1 MTEQD
6 GTPTVLRRIVA
17 RKHEE
22 LTERR
27 LHLPPGECKAE
38 AQDQPPT
45 RGFANA
51 LRQRVANGDPAVI
64 AEIKRASPSKGVL
77 REPYDPAA
85 IAADYAANGAA
96 CLSVLTDRDFFQGS
110 EAHLMQ
116 AREACTLPAIRKD
129 FMVDEYQI
137 HESRIAGAD
146 CILLIAAC
154 LSLPQMQELAGIARE
169 LSMDVLV
176 EAHNERELEAAL
188 NVDTPLIGINNRDL
202 HSFEVSLETTW
213 ALHQRIPNDRLTV
226 TESGIHTNEDVA
238 TMRERGIHTFLVGE
252 SFMRAESPGQ
262 KLADLFFPR

>member
-1 MTEQD
+1 MTGQD
-6 GTPTVLRRIVA
+6 ETPTVLRRIVA

-22 LTERR
+22 LAERR
-27 LHLPPGECKAE
+27 LRLAPDECKAE
-38 AQDQPPT
+38 ARDQPPT
-45 RGFANA
+45 RGFAQA

-77 REPYDPAA
+77 RDPYDPAA
-85 IAADYAANGAA
+85 IAADYAAHGAA

-116 AREACTLPAIRKD
+116 AREACALPAIRKD

-169 LSMDVLV
+169 LGMDVLV

-202 HSFEVSLETTW
+202 HSFDVALETTW
-213 ALHQRIPNDRLTV
+213 ALHQRIPEDRLTI
-226 TESGIHTNEDVA
+226 TESGIHTTDDVA
-238 TMRERGIHTFLVGE
+238 AMRGRGIHSFLVGE
-252 SFMRAESPGQ
+252 SFMRADSPGQ
-262 KLADLFFPR
+262 KLAELFFHH